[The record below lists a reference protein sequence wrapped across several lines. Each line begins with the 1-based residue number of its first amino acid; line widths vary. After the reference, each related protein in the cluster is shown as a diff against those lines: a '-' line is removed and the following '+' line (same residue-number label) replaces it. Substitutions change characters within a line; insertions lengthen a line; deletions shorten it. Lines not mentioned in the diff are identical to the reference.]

1 MAKKKINTLLID
13 GRIGRDAELRQAGNY
28 RIAKFSICHNNS
40 KKVDGEWQDD
50 PLWLDCEYFMHDSDD
65 INKFCKGAV
74 VELNG
79 ALKEDK
85 WEKDGVKRSK
95 FKLAVNDVAFGEV
108 SGKVDN
114 TPDNGKGA
122 NYNWDKARGDNS
134 NSTNSGHPAPFV
146 DDVPWQ
152 EPKKPK
158 VYQDDLDIPF

>member
-1 MAKKKINTLLID
+1 MAKKKLNTLLID

-65 INKFCKGAV
+65 INKFCKGAI

-85 WEKDGVKRSK
+85 WNDKEGNKRSK
-95 FKLAVNDVAFGEV
+95 FKLSVNDVVFGEAV
-108 SGKVDN
+108 SK
-114 TPDNGKGA
+114 PA
-122 NYNWDKARGDNS
+122 S
-134 NSTNSGHPAPFV
+134 NGHPAPFV
-146 DDVPWQ
+146 DD
-152 EPKKPK
+152 
-158 VYQDDLDIPF
+158 DLDSIPF